1 MGLDLCSYLF
11 CVFWARLA
19 SVSHRSAI
27 STKNDLCAK
36 VWAASANRM
45 HSAALLRHWSKL
57 GNCASISILCYL
69 AMSKFGTREGRA
81 RVARS
86 GILWRPF
93 GMGRAARRA
102 DTHRMRDA
110 MALASKHN
118 SIRSV
123 IAPADGT
130 RTAIAGKRR
139 LRYVCVFW
147 QLSDKLVLVRIDHM
161 GFGRQGAMAGRK
173 IKR

>member
-1 MGLDLCSYLF
+1 M
-11 CVFWARLA
+11 ARP
-19 SVSHRSAI
+19 
-27 STKNDLCAK
+27 
-36 VWAASANRM
+36 
-45 HSAALLRHWSKL
+45 
-57 GNCASISILCYL
+57 
-69 AMSKFGTREGRA
+69 
-81 RVARS
+81 
-86 GILWRPF
+86 GILWRPL
-93 GMGRAARRA
+93 GMGRAAQRA

-147 QLSDKLVLVRIDHM
+147 AALGQA
-161 GFGRQGAMAGRK
+161 GACPYLITWGTGRK
-173 IKR
+173 AQWLVEN

>member
-1 MGLDLCSYLF
+1 M
-11 CVFWARLA
+11 ARP
-19 SVSHRSAI
+19 
-27 STKNDLCAK
+27 
-36 VWAASANRM
+36 
-45 HSAALLRHWSKL
+45 
-57 GNCASISILCYL
+57 
-69 AMSKFGTREGRA
+69 
-81 RVARS
+81 

-93 GMGRAARRA
+93 GMGRAAQRA
-102 DTHRMRDA
+102 DTHRMRGA

-118 SIRSV
+118 SIWSV